1 MADQEYFEL
10 TDTAQAPV
18 RDYQSGDRALVVN
31 GDGVALVDQ
40 DTVQAAMDA
49 KFDQLQAQ
57 IQGRLTFLTLAD
69 LQASGEPANGES
81 AEVLLDG
88 ARNGIYMFS
97 DGGWIKSDFGQPAA
111 ISKISL
117 DGKSIRFYER
127 NGLSQENLSNTGV
140 LWQPK
145 NGLPVFMGANTSF
158 GFKLKIPFY
167 ATAENRAFKIMGT
180 GKYPAGFDFLFYGQ
194 HFNVASKAAKFEF
207 YVRAS
212 GSVQPIQ
219 IETNVI
225 TSDDVQIVVVDTG
238 QEINLYV
245 IDAKN
250 GNMISAT
257 SATGTTA
264 GGIASLSGNGFMIGG
279 SGNAGVLTGY
289 SEPNGLWPGSISDI
303 FLLTDALPEESLS
316 AIAVAETQKWLT
328 DNMPDAVCFFRG
340 LAGADGC
347 KNSSN
352 FSDSSADTEIIGRVF
367 SGSSIG
373 RCGSEFWI
381 NEKPVGFIA
390 GISGPAASSAELTL
404 DCMTNGEIA
413 GVLEYRVLDADGYP
427 LTEWTAATTLTAGN
441 TTATARVRLPVTSK
455 WLALDFRCG
464 SSSLVHRNPVAAGV
478 KVHLLGQ
485 SQMVI
490 FSTTNNIGITQNA
503 IPASLCCLKAKTGYE
518 TLPNLIRVDDQKVS
532 DGIAAMLVHW
542 SSKNSIP
549 VCIIADC
556 VAGTG
561 VDQWL
566 DDADPARRWQTSADM
581 ATLAGSDVSVNV
593 WSWVTNNQQA
603 GADYMSKIF
612 QPLLDG
618 KPTGSNAAS
627 ATEVAVVDHTL
638 FDGTFRSCRDF
649 IIMPATGH
657 RSTSVGPLDSDSGYS
672 NLSLARDSQAL
683 WAEVNGIVGPFT
695 SDIEIANNGITNS
708 GGPHQ
713 NPDSWRGNP
722 RLGVRIAEALC
733 RWNRSSTSKNP
744 VVDRFVFTDS
754 EKTAIDMIVKM
765 PNYGHLKTDGSENV
779 TGIELSAD
787 SGATWSRSGFTAAI
801 VASDTV
807 RISKVSGSWSDG
819 LLARYQFGGPWSY
832 GTAVDEISQ
841 ITGCLY
847 DGTNID
853 GSEFGDLLGIPVS
866 GSSEFFTVSSV

>member
-10 TDTAQAPV
+10 TDSAQTPI
-18 RDYQSGDRALVVN
+18 RDHQAGDKAMVIN
-31 GDGVALVDQ
+31 GGEVALVDQ
-40 DTVQAAMDA
+40 DSVQAAMA
-49 KFDQLQAQ
+49 EKFDTLQAQ
-57 IQGRLTFLTLAD
+57 IQGRLAFETLAD
-69 LQASGEPANGES
+69 LQASGAPASGES

-88 ARNGIYMFS
+88 SNNGIYMFI
-97 DGGWIKSDFGQPAA
+97 DGGWVKSDFGQPAA

-127 NGLSQENLSNTGV
+127 NGLSPEKLSSSGV
-140 LWQPK
+140 LWQSK
-145 NGLPVFMGANTSF
+145 TGMPVFMGANTSF

-180 GKYPAGFDFLFYGQ
+180 GKYPAGFYFAFYGQ
-194 HFNVASKAAKFEF
+194 HFNSAINAKKLKF
-207 YVRAS
+207 YVRVS

-219 IETNVI
+219 ILTDEI
-225 TSDDVQIVVVDTG
+225 DSEDVQIVVVDDG
-238 QEINLYV
+238 QEIHLYV
-245 IDAKN
+245 IDAQN
-250 GNMISAT
+250 GGIISAT

-264 GGIASLSGNGFMIGG
+264 GGITSLSGDGFLIGG
-279 SGNAGVLTGY
+279 SGNAGILTGY
-289 SEPNGLWPGSISDI
+289 DEPNGLWPGSISDV
-303 FLLTDALPEESLS
+303 FMLSSALSEAQL
-316 AIAVAETQKWLT
+316 ADIVVADTQRWLT
-328 DNMPDAVCFFRG
+328 DNAPADVRFYRS
-340 LAGADGC
+340 LAGIDGC
-347 KNSSN
+347 KNSGD
-352 FSDSSADTEIIGRVF
+352 FVDSSADTEIIGRVY

-373 RCGSEFWI
+373 RCGSEFWL

-390 GISGPAASSAELTL
+390 GISGPSASSAEMML
-404 DCMTNGEIA
+404 DCMTDGAIA
-413 GVLEYRVLDADGYP
+413 GVLECQVLDADGYA
-427 LTEWTAATTLTAGN
+427 LTSWMAAATLSSGN
-441 TTATARVRLPVTSK
+441 TTATARVRLPVTNK
-455 WLALDFRCG
+455 WLAIDFRCG
-464 SSSLVHRNPVAAGV
+464 SSSLMHRNPVAAGV
-478 KVHLLGQ
+478 KIQLIGQ

-490 FSTTNNIGITQNA
+490 FSNSTDLGITQNA
-503 IPASLCCLKAKTGYE
+503 IPASLCRLNSPTGYE
-518 TLPNLIRVDDQKVS
+518 TLPSLIRVDDQAVS
-532 DGIAAMLVHW
+532 DGIAAMLTHW
-542 SSKNSIP
+542 SAKNSIP

-566 DDADPARRWQTSADM
+566 DDADPARQWQLSADM
-581 ATLAGSDVSVNV
+581 TMLAGRDVSAYV
-593 WSWVTNNQQA
+593 WAWVTNNQHA
-603 GADYMSKIF
+603 AADYMSKIF

-618 KPTGSNAAS
+618 KATGSDAES
-627 ATEVAVVDHTL
+627 AREIAVVDHTL

-657 RSTSVGPLDSDSGYS
+657 RTTSGGPFDADSGYA
-672 NLSLARDSQAL
+672 NVSLARDSQAL
-683 WAEVNGIVGPFT
+683 WADVNGIVGPFT
-695 SDIEIANNGITNS
+695 SDIEIANGGIANS

-722 RLGVRIAEALC
+722 RIGVRIAEALC

-744 VVDRFVFTDS
+744 VIDRFVFTDS
-754 EKTAIDMIVKM
+754 GKTSINMIVMM
-765 PNYGHLKTDGSENV
+765 PNYGHLQTDGSESV

-787 SGATWSRSGFTAAI
+787 GGATWSRSGFAAAI

-853 GSEFGDLLGIPVS
+853 GSDFGDLLGIPVS
-866 GSSEFFTVSSV
+866 GSSEFFTVRSV